1 MSKMS
6 YYDMNKCL
14 CKQLCEEFEKFEND
28 PNEKYLHGIHKLIE
42 SMVGLT
48 ELEAAGAMREYL
60 EDEHGYDSRSGEFR
74 ERDWSRP
81 YRVWNA
87 ARPYPMTTPPYY
99 GGDYD
104 MDGRYMNR
112 VDGMD
117 GRRDMDGDTYNRGRD
132 SRGRYNDGRGMDVR
146 TMNGYGIYN
155 MAHKDGMKRKD
166 KLTDS
171 EIKEWME
178 SLESETGERGPMWSR
193 EEIEAVAKKEGI
205 AFDKFSAS
213 ALYAMTNVM
222 YSDYCRTGEKYHT
235 DTPGFYMSLA
245 VDFLTDPDAVGG
257 GDNGDKKVA
266 IYYEEIAEH

>member
-6 YYDMNKCL
+6 YYEMNKCL

-28 PNEKYLHGIHKLIE
+28 PNEKYIHGIHKLIE

-60 EDEHGYDSRSGEFR
+60 EDEHGYDSYSGEFR
-74 ERDWSRP
+74 DRDWSKP
-81 YRVWNA
+81 HRVWNA

-104 MDGRYMNR
+104 MMMNDGRYMNR
-112 VDGMD
+112 GDGMD
-117 GRRDMDGDTYNRGRD
+117 SRMDMDGTYNRGRSRD
-132 SRGRYNDGRGMDVR
+132 SRGRYNDGRGMD
-146 TMNGYGIYN
+146 GYGIYN
-155 MAHKDGMKRKD
+155 MAHKDGMKHKD

-178 SLESETGERGPMWSR
+178 DLQSNTGERGPMWTK

-205 AFDKFSAS
+205 TFDKFSLED
-213 ALYAMTNVM
+213 LYIAANSL
-222 YSDYCRTGEKYHT
+222 YSDYCETGEAFGV
-235 DTPGFYMSLA
+235 DRPAFYISLA
-245 VDFLTDPDAVGG
+245 KNFLVDPDSIGG
-257 GDNGDKKVA
+257 GGEKKLSA
-266 IYYEEIAEH
+266 YYEYIVEH